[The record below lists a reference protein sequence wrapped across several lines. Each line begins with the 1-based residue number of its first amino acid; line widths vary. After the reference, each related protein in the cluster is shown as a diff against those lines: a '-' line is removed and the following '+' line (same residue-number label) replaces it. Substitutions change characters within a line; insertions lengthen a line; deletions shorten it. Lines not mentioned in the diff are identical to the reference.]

1 MAKVTKD
8 VAERRPEEILNAC
21 RDLYATMSFQE
32 ISAKT
37 SISRPSIYTYFE
49 SKEEIFLAILKEEYD
64 CWTED
69 LLHILQCH
77 NQMTT
82 DEFARTVGH
91 TLAAR
96 TTLLKIQCMNLYEIE
111 EHCRLERLTDFKRSY
126 RRALEAI
133 DRCLVAYFCQIT
145 EPERLQ
151 FCYSFFPFMYGM
163 YPYAFPTERQ
173 KEAMRQA
180 GISVRKVTVAQLAYE
195 CIRKLLGE
203 QTPCP

>member
-111 EHCRLERLTDFKRSY
+111 EHC
-126 RRALEAI
+126 
-133 DRCLVAYFCQIT
+133 
-145 EPERLQ
+145 
-151 FCYSFFPFMYGM
+151 
-163 YPYAFPTERQ
+163 
-173 KEAMRQA
+173 
-180 GISVRKVTVAQLAYE
+180 
-195 CIRKLLGE
+195 
-203 QTPCP
+203 